1 MYQNHFKKINY
12 IFKILY
18 LLSIYFILDISQTD
32 RNVLFYKGG
41 QLMFTGS
48 IVALITPMDEKGQI
62 CRASLKKLVDY
73 HVFNNTKAIVSIG
86 TTGESAT
93 LSQEEHIN
101 IVMLTLE
108 LADNRIPIIAG
119 TGANA
124 TTEAISLTKRFEK
137 SGISACLT
145 VTPYYN
151 RPTQEGLYQ
160 HFKAISE
167 NTDLPQILYNVPS
180 RTGCDLLPETVA
192 RLSNLSNIIGIKEAT
207 GDLSRINKIKELV
220 ENDFLLISGD
230 DTTALDF
237 IQLGGQG
244 VISVT
249 ANIAAKEMVQI
260 CSYALKGDFVNARSI
275 NKRLILLHEALFIEP
290 NPIPIKWLAKKIGLI
305 KYDTLRLPMTSASNY
320 TQLKLEKAIQH
331 ANITKY

>member
-1 MYQNHFKKINY
+1 MFK
-12 IFKILY
+12 
-18 LLSIYFILDISQTD
+18 
-32 RNVLFYKGG
+32 
-41 QLMFTGS
+41 GS

-62 CRASLKKLVDY
+62 CRASLKKLINY
-73 HVFNNTKAIVSIG
+73 HIVNKTQAIVSVG

-93 LSQEEHIN
+93 LSQEEHIHV
-101 IVMLTLE
+101 VMLTLE
-108 LADNRIPIIAG
+108 LSDERIPIIAG

-137 SGISACLT
+137 SGISGCLT

-167 NTDLPQILYNVPS
+167 HTELPQILYNVPS

-192 RLSNLSNIIGIKEAT
+192 RLSQLKNIIGIKEAT

-220 ENDFLLISGD
+220 QNDFLLISGD
-230 DTTALDF
+230 DATALDF
-237 IQLGGQG
+237 MQLGGQG

-249 ANIAAKEMVQI
+249 ANIAAKEMRKM
-260 CSYALKGDFVNARSI
+260 CSYALKGDFISARSV
-275 NKRLILLHEALFIEP
+275 NKRLMLLHEALFIEP

-305 KYDTLRLPMTSASNY
+305 KHDTLRLPMTPILDS
-320 TQLKLEKAIQH
+320 TCFKLEKAIQY
-331 ANITKY
+331 ANLKTL